1 MIPTRTLGKPFFL
14 NLPRCSYH
22 EASRLHFLQLL
33 ANTVA
38 GRWGTSLDVLWSETL
53 MWWNSNLEHYDVEG
67 GISRN
72 EWNRSESLYEQIYPA
87 SYFLWSHRLSGFNL
101 NLFAYRISAPFIY
114 LIRWYRDTFYQ
125 SGLPIPSIQTTR
137 LNLSG
142 QKSRWK
148 GSELR
153 RLSSPQMNHTLTAS
167 RSWQSDALSDVD
179 FSWGFW
185 YIGLCGL
192 SRPRFVWDTRLGTSH
207 LSQSEFQEQQKD
219 I

>member
-14 NLPRCSYH
+14 NLPRCFYH

-125 SGLPIPSIQTTR
+125 SGLPIPSIKRPASTCRDKRAAGRAPNCAGFPRRKWTTR
-137 LNLSG
+137 SLPVGPGRVMPLVTSIFHEASDILG
-142 QKSRWK
+142 YV
-148 GSELR
+148 GFPDLDLFEILD
-153 RLSSPQMNHTLTAS
+153 LVLLTFAV
-167 RSWQSDALSDVD
+167 WV
-179 FSWGFW
+179 
-185 YIGLCGL
+185 
-192 SRPRFVWDTRLGTSH
+192 PRTAKRY
-207 LSQSEFQEQQKD
+207 
-219 I
+219 